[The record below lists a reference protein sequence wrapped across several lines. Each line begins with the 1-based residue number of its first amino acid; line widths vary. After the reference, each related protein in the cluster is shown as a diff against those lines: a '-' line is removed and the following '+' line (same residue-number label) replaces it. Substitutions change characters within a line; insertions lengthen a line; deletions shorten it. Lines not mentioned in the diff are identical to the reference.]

1 MANFK
6 NIFGAAMLGCLAV
19 NVQGQITRNQIGGGE
34 LNTITTSVPFLMIS
48 PDSRAGG
55 MGDAGVASS
64 PDANSMHWNP
74 AKYAFID
81 KDMGFSMS
89 YVPWLRRLVP
99 DISLSYLT
107 GYKKIGKDQV
117 VAGSL
122 RYFSLGDIT
131 FTDING
137 NTTGQF
143 RPNEFAFD
151 AGYSRK
157 LSKEFSGGIAF
168 RYIYSNLTNGQI
180 VGGNTTK
187 PGQTVAADVAGY
199 YTKDG
204 IKLGDK
210 KGKIN
215 AGLNISNIGGKI
227 RYSDAAYADFIPI
240 NMKLG
245 GGLTV
250 NLDDYNSFTF
260 LLDVNKLLVPTSPI
274 YEVDAQGQI
283 VRDAD
288 NNPIVAQGVDP
299 NRPVPAG
306 MFGSFSDAPGG
317 GKEELR
323 EFYYSTGVEYWYDN
337 LLAVRGGFF
346 YEHPTKGNRKYA
358 TLGLGLRY
366 NAFGLDFSYLIPT
379 TQNNPLQNTL
389 RFTLVFN
396 FDKAQKADTD
406 ATTE

>member
-1 MANFK
+1 MVNIK
-6 NIFGAAMLGCLAV
+6 KILGVIIFGSITV
-19 NVQGQITRNQIGGGE
+19 NAQSQITRNQVGGGD
-34 LNTITTSVPFLMIS
+34 LNTITTAVPFLMIS

-55 MGDAGVASS
+55 MGDLGVASS

-89 YVPWLRRLVP
+89 YVPWLRKLVP

-122 RYFSLGDIT
+122 RYFSLGDII

-151 AGYSRK
+151 GGYSRK
-157 LSKEFSGGIAF
+157 LSKEFSGGIAL

-187 PGQTVAADVAGY
+187 PGQTLAADVSAF
-199 YTKDG
+199 YTKNE
-204 IKLGDK
+204 IKLGEK

-215 AGLNISNIGGKI
+215 VGMNISNIGAKI

-250 NLDDYNSFTF
+250 YLDDYNSFTF
-260 LLDVNKLLVPTSPI
+260 LADINKLLVPTSPI
-274 YEVDAQGQI
+274 YEVDAKGQI
-283 VRDAD
+283 VRDPD
-288 NNPIVAQGVDP
+288 GNPVLAVGADP

-306 MFGSFSDAPGG
+306 MIGSFYDAPGG

-346 YEHPTKGNRKYA
+346 YENPTKGNRKYA